1 MSSSFTNLYTD
12 NIIQIIGTSAHN
24 SRNSRRIQQQAS
36 SAQASAATTHS
47 SCNNQWPTSCA
58 LSCTPTTFSATRK
71 FQHEDSSIVRVTAA
85 HYCAGTFL
93 RQPSKLLALNFLAP
107 VCRQKTSTASLTCW
121 NSWMMSAYMHASA
134 SNRTASKFCLAGNV
148 HCLQQHRN
156 AS

>member
-1 MSSSFTNLYTD
+1 MR
-12 NIIQIIGTSAHN
+12 IILLVPLFSVPGGGACGGGNPEGPNKKKAKKLDFSIPYLSH
-24 SRNSRRIQQQAS
+24 
-36 SAQASAATTHS
+36 
-47 SCNNQWPTSCA
+47 NQWPTSCA